1 MIAEM
6 LKQIT
11 SLIEKDRLAE
21 ASACLQETAS
31 KHPEWMDDR
40 FQAELGLIMKQME
53 YKLALKDFGFLR
65 ALALVYRYLE
75 MNYATVLEKTVP
87 GGASGRTTVCEEMEK
102 ESARGEVALGE
113 TALEGEEKKVDE
125 FPDADTIWWC
135 WLQGLENAPDIVKA
149 CYRSVQSLEKFG
161 KRIVVLD
168 SENLFEYVS
177 LPSYVVEKYQQGM
190 IGMAHFADLV
200 RLEIL
205 TTRGGTWIDAT
216 TWISGSE
223 RLLSILD
230 EDLFF
235 YRAGNVSEYLIFDNW
250 FMHARKQSRILEATK
265 RLLYAYW
272 QRENEA
278 KHYFIFQLFMTLACK
293 YNTEEY
299 EKIPRFSN
307 EPCHVLQY
315 ELSKPFNERRWAQ
328 LLGMSD
334 VHKLTYWLEE
344 STERKGTMLEKVL
357 ETDAFTK
364 KVLA

>member
-1 MIAEM
+1 
-6 LKQIT
+6 
-11 SLIEKDRLAE
+11 
-21 ASACLQETAS
+21 
-31 KHPEWMDDR
+31 
-40 FQAELGLIMKQME
+40 
-53 YKLALKDFGFLR
+53 
-65 ALALVYRYLE
+65 
-75 MNYATVLEKTVP
+75 MNYAKLFEESAKDETGQFTGEQIMVWSLPE
-87 GGASGRTTVCEEMEK
+87 SGN
-102 ESARGEVALGE
+102 ESARG
-113 TALEGEEKKVDE
+113 TEEL
-125 FPDADTIWWC
+125 PDADTIWWC
-135 WLQGLENAPDIVKA
+135 WLQGLESAPDIVKA

-200 RLEIL
+200 RLELL
-205 TTRGGTWIDAT
+205 TSRGGTWIDAT
-216 TWISGSE
+216 AWIAGTE
-223 RLLSILD
+223 RLLSILE

-235 YRAGNVSEYLIFDNW
+235 YRSGNVSEYLIFDNW
-250 FMHARKQSRILEATK
+250 FMHARKQSRILDATK

-334 VHKLTYWLEE
+334 VHKLTYRLEE

>member
-21 ASACLQETAS
+21 ASACLQEIAS
-31 KHPEWMDDR
+31 KHPEWVDDR

-53 YKLALKDFGFLR
+53 YKLALKDFSNLR

-75 MNYATVLEKTVP
+75 MNYAKVLDEYMQN
-87 GGASGRTTVCEEMEK
+87 EMALK
-102 ESARGEVALGE
+102 DVAKPVGEL
-113 TALEGEEKKVDE
+113 L
-125 FPDADTIWWC
+125 DADTIWWC

-149 CYRSVQSLEKFG
+149 CYRSVHSLEKFG
-161 KRIVVLD
+161 KRVVVLD

-177 LPSYVVEKYQQGM
+177 LPMYVVNKYQQSM

-200 RLEIL
+200 RLELL

-216 TWISGSE
+216 TWLSGTE
-223 RLLSILD
+223 RLLPML
-230 EDLFF
+230 EENMFF
-235 YRAGNVSEYLIFDNW
+235 YRSGNVSEYLIFDNW

-272 QRENEA
+272 QQENEA

-293 YNTEEY
+293 KYPEEY
-299 EKIPRFSN
+299 ASIPRFSN

-315 ELSKPFNERRWAQ
+315 ELGNPYSERRWAQ
-328 LLGMSD
+328 ILGMSD
-334 VHKLTYWLEE
+334 VHKLTYRLEE
-344 STERKGTMLEKVL
+344 AADRSGTMLDKVL
-357 ETDAFTK
+357 GIDIRTDK
-364 KVLA
+364 